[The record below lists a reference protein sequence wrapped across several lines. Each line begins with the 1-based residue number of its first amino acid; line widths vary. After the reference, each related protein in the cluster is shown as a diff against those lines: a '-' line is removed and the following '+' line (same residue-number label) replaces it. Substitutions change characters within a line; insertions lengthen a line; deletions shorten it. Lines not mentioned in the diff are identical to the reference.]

1 MLPLILGALA
11 TGGAIWNNERNI
23 KEAKRNRQFQ
33 ERMSNTAAQRS
44 VADYKAAGLNPALA
58 YDRTASSPSGAVA
71 QLGDVASPGIN
82 SALRATEVK
91 QALENQRMTNQVL
104 EQQRDKTQAEVYKTR
119 VDAGNAEL
127 TGNLLRQDYIFK
139 NIRQPIDQRLAT
151 AQAALGELQ
160 LPAARNS
167 ANFERRLG
175 ELSPGM
181 NSAKVLA
188 EIIRMLRPR

>member
-23 KEAKRNRQFQ
+23 RQARRQEKFQ

-58 YDRTASSPSGAVA
+58 YDRTASSPGGVTA
-71 QLGDVASPGIN
+71 QLSDVAAPGIN
-82 SALRATEVK
+82 SAMRAAEVK

-119 VDAGNAEL
+119 VDAANAEL
-127 TGNLLRQDYIFK
+127 TGNLLRQDFIFK

-151 AQAALGELQ
+151 AQAALGEYA
-160 LPAARNS
+160 LPAARNA
-167 ANFERRLG
+167 ANFEKRLG
-175 ELSPGM
+175 ELSPGLS
-181 NSAKVLA
+181 SAKTLA
-188 EIIRMLRPR
+188 EIIRMMTRR